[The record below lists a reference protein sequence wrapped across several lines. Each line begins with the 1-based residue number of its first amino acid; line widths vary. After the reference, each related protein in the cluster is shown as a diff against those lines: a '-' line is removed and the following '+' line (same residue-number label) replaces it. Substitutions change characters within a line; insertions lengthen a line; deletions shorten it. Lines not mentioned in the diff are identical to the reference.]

1 MSNSDN
7 GVKRSIA
14 NAVFSV
20 RPLILLIFLL
30 GTAVMVYYMLQLRVD
45 AGFKKQL
52 PLDHEYMQTFL
63 DYEREFGGANRVMVA
78 LMARDGEMF
87 SPEFFE
93 AFEEVSNRVFLLPGV
108 DRASV
113 RSIFTPN
120 VRFVEVVEDGFA
132 GGNVIPA
139 DFAPSAEMF
148 ERVRSNIIKSGEV
161 GRLVAEDFSGAM
173 VWANLLEEDVATG
186 ETLDYQDVA
195 AQLESIRSEFEN
207 DAHSVHIIGFAKIVG
222 DVADGAR
229 GVVAYFG
236 VAFLITALLLM
247 MYSKS
252 IWLTILPLVCS
263 TIAVIWQLGALSLLG
278 FGIDP
283 MNILTPFLVFAIG
296 VSHGVQMISGWSVEK
311 FFGGQSPASMHH
323 NGVTLDQC
331 QEVSSLDA
339 AKATFMRL
347 LAPGAIA
354 LLSDT
359 VGFLTILLIN
369 IRIIQELAIT
379 ASIGVAIIIFTNLI
393 LLPILLS
400 YVRMHNS
407 EKFRQKEYAKAA
419 RPALIWRLV
428 ASSTRP
434 GVAALLLIGGVGLF
448 AAALYKS
455 GDMQI
460 GDSEA
465 GVPELRPDARY
476 NQDARLISERFALG
490 TDLISVIA
498 ETVPQAC
505 TENYQIM
512 ASIDQFAWEI
522 SQVEGV
528 QQVITLPMVA
538 KVVNAGWNEGN
549 LRWKVLPRNAFIMRQ
564 NLQNIETDT
573 GLLNRD
579 CSAMPV
585 MIFTEDHKA
594 ETIVRVV
601 NRVKEL
607 RADLGTADVEFAGA
621 GEVVESML
629 ESEQELTEEML
640 RFRLATGNVGV
651 MAATNEEVSAAQ
663 TPMLLYV
670 YGAIVFLC
678 LITFGSGRVRTLI
691 TLPLLLVGIGA
702 VLFAPA
708 LLSNIYFLAAMGAVV
723 LLTLVFSEGG
733 RGTLCIVLPLVLV
746 SYMAYSLMAFL
757 GIGLKV
763 NTLPVVALG
772 VGIGVD
778 YGIYIYSRLKS
789 YLDAGMSLDEA
800 YMHTLRLTGKAVFF
814 TAITLAVG
822 VGTWLLSDLQFQ
834 ADMGILLA
842 FMFIFNM
849 VGAMLLLPALARW
862 LLRPQGNGK
871 SVRA

>member
-1 MSNSDN
+1 
-7 GVKRSIA
+7 
-14 NAVFSV
+14 
-20 RPLILLIFLL
+20 
-30 GTAVMVYYMLQLRVD
+30 
-45 AGFKKQL
+45 
-52 PLDHEYMQTFL
+52 
-63 DYEREFGGANRVMVA
+63 
-78 LMARDGEMF
+78 
-87 SPEFFE
+87 
-93 AFEEVSNRVFLLPGV
+93 
-108 DRASV
+108 
-113 RSIFTPN
+113 
-120 VRFVEVVEDGFA
+120 
-132 GGNVIPA
+132 
-139 DFAPSAEMF
+139 
-148 ERVRSNIIKSGEV
+148 
-161 GRLVAEDFSGAM
+161 
-173 VWANLLEEDVATG
+173 
-186 ETLDYQDVA
+186 
-195 AQLESIRSEFEN
+195 
-207 DAHSVHIIGFAKIVG
+207 
-222 DVADGAR
+222 
-229 GVVAYFG
+229 
-236 VAFLITALLLM
+236 
-247 MYSKS
+247 
-252 IWLTILPLVCS
+252 
-263 TIAVIWQLGALSLLG
+263 
-278 FGIDP
+278 
-283 MNILTPFLVFAIG
+283 
-296 VSHGVQMISGWSVEK
+296 
-311 FFGGQSPASMHH
+311 
-323 NGVTLDQC
+323 
-331 QEVSSLDA
+331 
-339 AKATFMRL
+339 
-347 LAPGAIA
+347 
-354 LLSDT
+354 
-359 VGFLTILLIN
+359 
-369 IRIIQELAIT
+369 
-379 ASIGVAIIIFTNLI
+379 
-393 LLPILLS
+393 
-400 YVRMHNS
+400 
-407 EKFRQKEYAKAA
+407 
-419 RPALIWRLV
+419 
-428 ASSTRP
+428 
-434 GVAALLLIGGVGLF
+434 
-448 AAALYKS
+448 
-455 GDMQI
+455 MQI

-607 RADLGTADVEFAGA
+607 RADLGTVDVEFAGA

-708 LLSNIYFLAAMGAVV
+708 LLSNIYFLAALGAVV